1 MLRGVLF
8 QDLKCQFSV
17 IDYDNCLPENC
28 DRAERA
34 YGSSLEISTNVIGNG
49 RTDHKPLYV

>member
-34 YGSSLEISTNVIGNG
+34 YGSSSEISTNVIGNG
-49 RTDHKPLYV
+49 